1 MAIARYF
8 AMTAAEISLNPV
20 LPPKIAWMACHF
32 SPYGDGLSNLPEALP
47 PDSLLI
53 LNDRTPI
60 HGHDPQRIAGQL
72 SGVLE
77 ALDCRGLLLDFQR
90 PGVEE
95 TAALTRHLVQTLP
108 RTVAVSDLYARE
120 LDCPVFLPPVP
131 ADTPLSGY
139 LPPWKDREIWLEL
152 ALDGEEITLTPE
164 GAASGPLPL
173 GPPTPEGTPEER
185 LHCRY
190 TVTVSE
196 NAARF
201 TLWRTEQ
208 DLEALLEEAA
218 SLGVTTA
225 VGLYQE
231 FKPSLSPAPPKKDH
245 NMPEPQMRD

>member
-8 AMTAAEISLNPV
+8 AMTAAEISLNSL

-95 TAALTRHLVQTLP
+95 TAVLTRHLVQTLP
-108 RTVAVSDLYARE
+108 GTVAVSDLYARE

-131 ADTPLSGY
+131 TDTPLSGY
-139 LPPWKDREIWLEL
+139 LPPWKGREIWLEM
-152 ALDGEEITLTPE
+152 ALEGKSITLTAE
-164 GAASGPLPL
+164 GAACGSLP
-173 GPPTPEGTPEER
+173 PEAAAAGGFSEER
-185 LHCRY
+185 LHCHY
-190 TVTVSE
+190 AVIASQD
-196 NAARF
+196 AARF
-201 TLWRTEQ
+201 TLWRTEA
-208 DLEALLEEAA
+208 DLEALLEEAQ
-218 SLGVTTA
+218 SQGVTTA

-231 FKPSLSPAPPKKDH
+231 FKPSLSSHPAEESP
-245 NMPEPQMRD
+245 

>member
-60 HGHDPQRIAGQL
+60 HGHNPDRIARQL
-72 SGVLE
+72 SEVLE
-77 ALDCRGLLLDFQR
+77 ALACRGLLLDFQR

-95 TAALTRHLVQTLP
+95 TAELTEYLVQTLP
-108 RTVAVSDLYARE
+108 RPVAVSDLYARG
-120 LDCPVFLPPVP
+120 LDCPVFLPPVS
-131 ADTPLSGY
+131 ADTPVSDHLSA
-139 LPPWKDREIWLEL
+139 WTDREIWLEM

-164 GAASGPLPL
+164 GAACGPLPL

-231 FKPSLSPAPPKKDH
+231 FKPSLSSHPAEERP
-245 NMPEPQMRD
+245 